1 MNLNTSLRNIDVEN
15 LREINVNKLTNEVRR
30 IGVGNRGS
38 PNHFLSGRLNNIPLK
53 NLPDPT
59 RKRKRNNLNH
69 YALKNAKMNTNNAN
83 MKGGKRKHRKTL
95 RKRH

>member
-1 MNLNTSLRNIDVEN
+1 MNLNTSLRNVNVEN
-15 LREINVNKLTNEVRR
+15 LREVNVNKLTNEVRR

-38 PNHFLSGRLNNIPLK
+38 PNHFLSSRLNNIPLK

-69 YALKNAKMNTNNAN
+69 YAVKSRNAN
-83 MKGGKRKHRKTL
+83 MKGGRNSRKASRKTL
-95 RKRH
+95 RKRR